1 MKFGLKIGNLKIAE
15 AVLESVEFEFE
26 GSYLELKDAAATFLS
41 QIQLP
46 TIPTTE
52 TVEEKVIEEK
62 PSDESLEKKYNITKE
77 QAEKLGESLS
87 QLGINEEV
95 LLKLAQDFKKG
106 GNR

>member
-46 TIPTTE
+46 TIPKTE
-52 TVEEKVIEEK
+52 TVEKKVIEEK

-87 QLGINEEV
+87 QLGIDEEV

>member
-1 MKFGLKIGNLKIAE
+1 MKFGLKIGSLKVAE

-46 TIPTTE
+46 TIPTKE
-52 TVEEKVIEEK
+52 IVEEKVVEEK
-62 PSDESLEKKYNITKE
+62 QSEETLEKKYNITRE
-77 QAEKLGESLS
+77 QAEKLGESLN
-87 QLGINEEV
+87 QLGIDEET
-95 LLKLAQDFKKG
+95 LLKLATDFKKG

>member
-52 TVEEKVIEEK
+52 TVEKKVIEEK

-87 QLGINEEV
+87 QLGIDEEV